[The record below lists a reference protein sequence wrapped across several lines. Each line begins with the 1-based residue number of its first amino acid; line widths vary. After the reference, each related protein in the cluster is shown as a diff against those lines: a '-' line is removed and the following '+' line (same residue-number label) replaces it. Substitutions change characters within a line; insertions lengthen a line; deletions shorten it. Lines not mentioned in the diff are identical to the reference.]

1 MDKSKN
7 CATSPSPVASRT
19 RGMYRNIR
27 AMVRINICAICDL
40 QTQTPEALRRHMMS
54 HTPSRTRTR
63 ALGALAKLVN
73 AAETPVNNG
82 SSSGNTALHDKF
94 RELFPAEFDSSSS
107 PDSVSPAEMEPQE
120 KPANEDTVQTVE
132 TGENPAP
139 VTLDDLASQ
148 LGAIFSP
155 GKSAE
160 KIEIPAPPVTSS
172 ETAPA
177 PPTGTDSST
186 PQPLVEES
194 ILDMLLGSQPETL
207 PEASP
212 PKHPKGQIKEKDNT
226 EVPPP
231 ELLELQSEWKVTGP
245 PVSPPFPMNYAARVK
260 RNLFKCPSCELRFY
274 TKSKF
279 DAHREEERKLEGL
292 LKDVG
297 DTEEKALDVPD
308 QSDRDDFQSQ
318 KPRGKSQHRRGRKT
332 RKGEQ
337 TNPPIKQH

>member
-1 MDKSKN
+1 MDKNKN

-155 GKSAE
+155 GKAAE
-160 KIEIPAPPVTSS
+160 KVEIPAPPVTSS

-297 DTEEKALDVPD
+297 DTVEKALDVPD

-318 KPRGKSQHRRGRKT
+318 KPRGKSQH
-332 RKGEQ
+332 
-337 TNPPIKQH
+337 